1 MYLAMCMD
9 GSMMLSFL
17 LFLLILG
24 VVCGTPIVLALIV
37 FVRCANARQKRM
49 AAESPILR

>member
-9 GSMMLSFL
+9 GGMLLSFL

-24 VVCGTPIVLALIV
+24 VICGTPLVLALIA
-37 FVRCANARQKRM
+37 FVRWANARQKRM